1 MKETLGIWLKSI
13 PAWLL
18 AHGPRMLLI
27 VAGAWLV
34 NKVALKLI
42 EKAVRLAVRGEGF
55 SSPEAEKK
63 REDTLIHIFAVTLR
77 VVLLTLAALMLL
89 QEVGV
94 MIAPI
99 LAGAGILGLAFGFG
113 GQYLIRDVIAGLF
126 IILENQYRIGDVA
139 DLGGI
144 SGLVEDISL
153 RRTVLRDL
161 EGVVHFVPHGEVKTV
176 SNLSKGFSRV
186 NLDIRV
192 AYGSDIGRVQAAV
205 DRVGREMAED
215 PQWRELI
222 LKAPQFVRVQELADS
237 AVVVKVLGE
246 TQPLK
251 QWDVAGE
258 VRRRILEAFAREG
271 IEIPFPQVVVH
282 PPPAR
287 RAMNSS
293 CSCGKE

>member
-18 AHGPRMLLI
+18 AHGPRLLLS

-34 NKVALKLI
+34 NRVARKLI
-42 EKAVRLAVRGEGF
+42 EKTVRLAVRGEDF
-55 SSPEAEKK
+55 SSPEAEKM

-77 VVLLTLAALMLL
+77 VVLLILAALMLL

-99 LAGAGILGLAFGFG
+99 LAGAGIIGLAFGFG

-161 EGVVHFVPHGEVKTV
+161 DGVVHFVPHGEVKTV

-186 NLDIRV
+186 NLDIGV
-192 AYGSDIGRVQAAV
+192 AYGSDIDLVRATV
-205 DRVGREMAED
+205 DRVGRELAED
-215 PQWRELI
+215 PQWRGLI

-258 VRRRILEAFAREG
+258 VRRRLLQAFAREG

-287 RAMNSS
+287 GQVKS
-293 CSCGKE
+293 